1 MGFASLS
8 YEKKAHK
15 KDSSQDEP
23 FSQTTEECNVFT
35 AQSHSRGSTQPAH
48 RAQHLLQQQAGSEQ
62 HIMGGRQGEGGKES
76 LRATSRQLQCHNCH
90 MQQAPAKLYSCIS

>member
-8 YEKKAHK
+8 YEKKAHN

-23 FSQTTEECNVFT
+23 FSQTTECNVFM
-35 AQSHSRGSTQPAH
+35 AQSHFRGSTQPAH

-62 HIMGGRQGEGGKES
+62 HIMG
-76 LRATSRQLQCHNCH
+76 
-90 MQQAPAKLYSCIS
+90 